1 MAKLTATRSLTIV
14 SGLAALVMAVPMSA
28 HAQFGGIVLDP
39 TQSAHAV
46 VQISNEGKGLV
57 NQATQ
62 IAQGSQRNL
71 TLTQQL
77 VQDIQMAGTA
87 LKIYNQSITTYNTIY
102 NNLKYF
108 NSKQIW
114 HTAENAL
121 MNSSVQNTYGETAGL
136 QAQLNGQ
143 SQNSSLVWKIM
154 NLAISGTSSSFW
166 SQQIVGQSDRLSTL
180 AHIEAM
186 DAASSQCL
194 AAVGAYQASRRTNL
208 PANTALNT
216 SIYDTINSTNSE
228 VEQLNLLSISGSQS
242 MEEAHAQGQL
252 QACLASEAAVENM
265 DKRNAASLTIND
277 ANYKLT
283 AQANNPTYAGNESAT
298 WTSYY

>member
-1 MAKLTATRSLTIV
+1 MKKPTVHRCLAVASGVAAIAMA
-14 SGLAALVMAVPMSA
+14 MPA
-28 HAQFGGIVLDP
+28 HAQFGGVVLDP
-39 TQSAHAV
+39 TQSAHAA
-46 VQISNEGKGLV
+46 VQIVNEGKGLV

-62 IAQGSQRNL
+62 IAQGSQQNL
-71 TLTQQL
+71 TLSQQL
-77 VQDIQMAGTA
+77 IQDVQMAGTA
-87 LKIYNQSITTYNTIY
+87 LKIYNQSITTYNTIF

-194 AAVGAYQASRRTNL
+194 AAVSAYQSSRTSNL
-208 PANTALNT
+208 AANNALNN
-216 SIYDTINSTNSE
+216 SIYDTTDLTNSE
-228 VEQLNLLSISGSQS
+228 VEQLNLLSMSDSQR

-252 QACLASEAAVENM
+252 HACMASQAAVENM
-265 DKRNAASLTIND
+265 DKRNEASLTIND

-283 AQANNPTYAGNESAT
+283 AQASNPTYAGNESAT
-298 WTSYY
+298 WTTYF

>member
-1 MAKLTATRSLTIV
+1 MKKFITRSLPFV
-14 SGLAALVMAVPMSA
+14 SGLAALAMAMPA
-28 HAQFGGIVLDP
+28 HAQFGGVVFDP

-46 VQISNEGKGLV
+46 QQIYNEDKGLL
-57 NQATQ
+57 NQAQQ
-62 IAQGSQRNL
+62 IASGSQRNL
-71 TLTQQL
+71 TLLQQL
-77 VQDIQMAGTA
+77 TQDIQMAGTA
-87 LKIYNQSITTYNTIY
+87 LKIYNQSITTYNTIF

-136 QAQLNGQ
+136 QAQLNGT

-166 SQQIVGQSDRLSTL
+166 SQQVVGQSARLSAL

-194 AAVGAYQASRRTNL
+194 AASGAYQASRTANL
-208 PANTALNT
+208 QANTSLDT
-216 SIYDTINSTNSE
+216 SIYDTSDLTNSE
-228 VEQLNLLSISGSQS
+228 VEQLNLLNISNAQR
-242 MEEAHAQGQL
+242 MAEEHAQGQL
-252 QACLASEAAVENM
+252 HACMAAQAAVTNM
-265 DKRNAASLTIND
+265 DKRNEASLTIND
-277 ANYKLT
+277 ANFKLT
-283 AQANNPTYAGNESAT
+283 QQSNNPTYIGNGSQT
-298 WTSYY
+298 WTTYY

>member
-1 MAKLTATRSLTIV
+1 MKKFITRSLPFV
-14 SGLAALVMAVPMSA
+14 SGLAALAMAMPA
-28 HAQFGGIVLDP
+28 HAQFGGVVFDP

-46 VQISNEGKGLV
+46 QQIYNEDKGLL
-57 NQATQ
+57 NQAQ
-62 IAQGSQRNL
+62 QMASGSQRNL
-71 TLTQQL
+71 TLLQQL
-77 VQDIQMAGTA
+77 TQDIQMAGTA
-87 LKIYNQSITTYNTIY
+87 LKIYNQSLTTYNTIF

-166 SQQIVGQSDRLSTL
+166 SQEVVGNSQRLATL

-194 AAVGAYQASRRTNL
+194 AASGAYQASRTANL
-208 PANTALNT
+208 QANTSLDT
-216 SIYDTINSTNSE
+216 SIYDTSDLTNSE
-228 VEQLNLLSISGSQS
+228 VEQLNLLNISNAQR
-242 MEEAHAQGQL
+242 MAEEHAQGQL
-252 QACLASEAAVENM
+252 HACMAAQAAVANM
-265 DKRNAASLTIND
+265 DKRNQASLTIND
-277 ANYKLT
+277 ANYKIT
-283 AQANNPTYAGNESAT
+283 QQANNPAYLGNSSQT
-298 WTSYY
+298 WTTYY

>member
-1 MAKLTATRSLTIV
+1 MKKFITRSLPLA
-14 SGLAALVMAVPMSA
+14 SALAALAMAMPA
-28 HAQFGGIVLDP
+28 HAQFGGVVFDP

-46 VQISNEGKGLV
+46 QQIYNEDKGLL
-57 NQATQ
+57 NQAQ
-62 IAQGSQRNL
+62 ELASGSQRNL
-71 TLTQQL
+71 TLIQQL
-77 VQDIQMAGTA
+77 TEDVQMAGTA
-87 LKIYNQSITTYNTIY
+87 LKIYNQSLTTYNTIF

-114 HTAENAL
+114 RTAENAL

-166 SQQIVGQSDRLSTL
+166 SQEVVGNSQRLSTL

-194 AAVGAYQASRRTNL
+194 AASGAYQASRTANL
-208 PANTALNT
+208 QANTALNT
-216 SIYDTINSTNSE
+216 SVYDT
-228 VEQLNLLSISGSQS
+228 
-242 MEEAHAQGQL
+242 
-252 QACLASEAAVENM
+252 
-265 DKRNAASLTIND
+265 
-277 ANYKLT
+277 
-283 AQANNPTYAGNESAT
+283 
-298 WTSYY
+298 

>member
-1 MAKLTATRSLTIV
+1 MNIRATLRWSLIIF
-14 SGLAALVMAVPMSA
+14 GLLAGSAASA
-28 HAQFGGIVLDP
+28 HAQF
-39 TQSAHAV
+39 AV
-46 VQISNEGKGLV
+46 VDAAQGVNAGKQIVNEGKSLF
-57 NQATQ
+57 NQAQQ
-62 IAQGSQRNL
+62 ISQGSQQNL
-71 TLTQQL
+71 TLRQQL
-77 VQDIQMAGTA
+77 IQDIQMAGTA

-108 NSKQIW
+108 NTKQIW

-143 SQNSSLVWKIM
+143 SQNPSLVWKIM

-194 AAVGAYQASRRTNL
+194 AAAGAYQASRTANL
-208 PANTALNT
+208 QANTALNT
-216 SIYDTINSTNSE
+216 SIYDTSGATNSE
-228 VEQLNLLSISGSQS
+228 VEQLNLLNVSNSQR
-242 MEEAHAQGQL
+242 MEEEHAQGQL
-252 QACLASEAAVENM
+252 HACMAAQAAVENM

-277 ANYKLT
+277 ANNKLI
-283 AQANNPTYAGNESAT
+283 AQANNPTYTGNSSST
-298 WTSYY
+298 WTTYY